1 MIRTNDDVRDS
12 RRTYWPRYGP
22 AVPPPDIND
31 DRLCTNC
38 GYNLRGLAYAT
49 RCPECGSVG
58 GASPGEEPLY
68 FDEQAGVGSYFATI
82 YQVLFDAED
91 FGSHVWHA
99 GHLDWRA
106 ARRFRQLNTFIA
118 AACFGAVML
127 YLMFR
132 FTPRMEVVMLAW
144 AVSMIGVLLWFKSV
158 TLDRLR
164 FLERENLLP
173 RDPQRTKALI
183 SYLSAP
189 LALSPLH
196 VVALYG
202 AVQFVGR
209 NEWGLAITLHAIILT
224 IQMLLV
230 ASADA
235 HLLWQLLDVSKGQAR
250 FMGFCGAIWH
260 AITGGFYCI
269 ALPATFTMLA
279 KNLLGG

>member
-1 MIRTNDDVRDS
+1 MRYTEDVRDS

-38 GYNLRGLAYAT
+38 GYNLRGLAYST
-49 RCPECGSVG
+49 RCPECGSMY

-68 FDEQAGVGSYFATI
+68 WDERPSLGSYFATL
-82 YQVLFDAED
+82 YQIFFDPED
-91 FGSHVWHA
+91 FGSHVWQA

-106 ARRFRQLNTFIA
+106 ARRFRQLNTAIA
-118 AACFGAVML
+118 AASFGAVL
-127 YLMFR
+127 FALLGR
-132 FTPRMEVVMLAW
+132 FTPKIEIILLAW
-144 AVSMIGVLLWFKSV
+144 PISMIGMLLWFKSV

-189 LALSPLH
+189 LALSWVQLP
-196 VVALYG
+196 ALYG
-202 AVQFVGR
+202 AFLLIDR
-209 NEWGLAITLHAIILT
+209 DMWPLAATLHALLLWMQLT
-224 IQMLLV
+224 LV

-235 HLLWQLLDVSKGQAR
+235 HLLWQLLDVSKRQAR
-250 FMGFCGAIWH
+250 FMGILSALWH
-260 AITGGFYCI
+260 TITGIFYCI
-269 ALPATFTMLA
+269 ALPAAFAALA
-279 KNLLGG
+279 ANLVGR